1 VFQPRSN
8 LKLLV
13 GRPRPIFEKPP
24 HDVAYPARYLM
35 LQPEMFCEVLAFHDS
50 ATEYVGAG
58 VPVPVSV
65 RRPRLVLAFSNG
77 LTLESVGAYPD
88 APEPGTRNGFGCN
101 PAPGPKR
108 LPALD
113 KRASEKPQE
122 IPKGQTRLEIREYAS
137 MEGCFQTGARGRSRY
152 ICFV

>member
-1 VFQPRSN
+1 
-8 LKLLV
+8 
-13 GRPRPIFEKPP
+13 
-24 HDVAYPARYLM
+24 M

-58 VPVPVSV
+58 VPVPMSV
-65 RRPRLVLAFSNG
+65 RRTRLVLAFSNG

-88 APEPGTRNGFGCN
+88 APEPGTRNGFGCH
-101 PAPGPKR
+101 PALGPNDSSS
-108 LPALD
+108 PALD

-137 MEGCFQTGARGRSRY
+137 MEGCFRTGARGRSRY